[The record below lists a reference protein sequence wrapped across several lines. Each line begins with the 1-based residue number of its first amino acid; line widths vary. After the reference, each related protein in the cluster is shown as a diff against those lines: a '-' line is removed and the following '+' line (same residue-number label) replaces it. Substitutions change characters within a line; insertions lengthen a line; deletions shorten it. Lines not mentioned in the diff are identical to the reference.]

1 MHSWKKKILLQSS
14 VQLYPIFQI
23 ICNPMNIKV
32 CVGNKA
38 IKKILKLNLNE
49 DLLIILQL
57 DGEAFKKHLIDVDD
71 LDGFDEKH

>member
-1 MHSWKKKILLQSS
+1 
-14 VQLYPIFQI
+14 
-23 ICNPMNIKV
+23 MNIKV

>member
-14 VQLYPIFQI
+14 IQLYPIFQI

-32 CVGNKA
+32 CVANKA

-49 DLLIILQL
+49 NLLIILQL
-57 DGEAFKKHLIDVDD
+57 DEEAFKKNLIDDDD
-71 LDGFDEKH
+71 LDGFYEKH